1 VTKKDEEK
9 TPVEL
14 SIEIDK
20 DGRVVLT
27 DLPPELLE
35 LVRDLDPD
43 AIIACDVP
51 DSSSSKP
58 KNETD
63 DTD

>member
-1 VTKKDEEK
+1 MTKKDQEK

-35 LVRDLDPD
+35 LVRSLDPD

-51 DSSSSKP
+51 EPSSPDDKP
-58 KNETD
+58 KGSEKD
-63 DTD
+63 

>member
-1 VTKKDEEK
+1 MTKKDEEK

-35 LVRDLDPD
+35 LVRSLDPD

-51 DSSSSKP
+51 EPTASTEKEEASEKD
-58 KNETD
+58 
-63 DTD
+63 